1 MQYAYRL
8 SRVLVRRRINA
19 QPPYQHRAPIV
30 ADAVM
35 CLPSLM
41 RQVAVAVFRIALL
54 IVFDF
59 IQRYSPPLTGVIA
72 GENKGVNPHGFRAV
86 YPFGFMCCCDQLAVV
101 FICCFLQVLHMRL
114 LSKIHLLLLYICAN
128 WVIGKQTTKPHEFL
142 RLGNWYLY
150 QIVLFLVWTEYHH
163 LA

>member
-1 MQYAYRL
+1 MLNYHIFFDTVFFSNDFKYALFFFGLKHYL
-8 SRVLVRRRINA
+8 EKIVIYFFAVR
-19 QPPYQHRAPIV
+19 
-30 ADAVM
+30 
-35 CLPSLM
+35 
-41 RQVAVAVFRIALL
+41 
-54 IVFDF
+54 
-59 IQRYSPPLTGVIA
+59 VIA
-72 GENKGVNPHGFRAV
+72 GGNKGVRPHGFSAV